1 MSKHNTK
8 VLVVDDEPDI
18 RQLIY
23 EILKDEGYQVA
34 MAENAQAASPEILPS
49 ATPTM
54 SDVND
59 GAEKS
64 GTKPADIVSLDS
76 FRK

>member
-34 MAENAQAASPEILPS
+34 MAENAQAARELKQSEQPDLILLDFLLI
-49 ATPTM
+49 ALIQHYIL
-54 SDVND
+54 DLLWFD
-59 GAEKS
+59 GL
-64 GTKPADIVSLDS
+64 V
-76 FRK
+76 